1 MPSREIPKLYYS
13 VSEVADLTDVKPHV
27 LRFWEK
33 EFPMLRPKRGSS
45 GNRSYRAREI
55 RIIRAIKRL
64 LYDEKYTIQGAV
76 ERLRHD
82 RSLWDTEDEVSPAPK
97 AVPTSPAKSSS
108 KALSQTGANRGEKD
122 LLMEVRGLLVEL
134 KQLFEREG

>member
-1 MPSREIPKLYYS
+1 MSNREIPKLYYS

-27 LRFWEK
+27 LRLWEK

-45 GNRSYRAREI
+45 GNRSYREREI
-55 RIIRAIKRL
+55 RIIRAIKQL

-82 RSLWDTEDEVSPAPK
+82 RSLWGTEEEAPPAPK
-97 AVPTSPAKSSS
+97 LAISPSNPSSNPPS
-108 KALSQTGANRGEKD
+108 MAGSNRGEEDVLK
-122 LLMEVRGLLVEL
+122 EVRGLLVEL